1 MRSRQERSEQSA
13 KEYFLEQAAA
23 YFDEMKHVAE
33 NAPHGQTF
41 DRTEAFV
48 MQQGRELLR
57 QSFEAALQEQI
68 DDFEKKNETTLCPK
82 CQKKK
87 RHSGY
92 RPKERISSTG
102 TITLQRR
109 YDECLPC
116 KLPEHVADA
125 RFGLE
130 GRYSIGLRR
139 LAVFSAT
146 NESYRKGSE
155 ALEEFLGIKL
165 SYNTVRE
172 LCQQESPKMDEWYL
186 TSQAVRN
193 DFIQTPGV
201 IEISTDGTCVNTTE
215 GPREVKVGLISK
227 REQGESALPEQWEDR
242 KLPSIGACVAFAA
255 IEEKDQFRKHFTQW
269 RTRLQLGSTGDIS
282 VLADGALWIWDL
294 TKQEFGRVRGCLD
307 IYHALEHLSKTGKVL
322 YGDGTAAYEK
332 WREETKWELLESG
345 FEKIEKRLNELEK
358 GLKAEETQKKE
369 SLRLLRGY
377 LENNRERLRYR
388 ERLAEGRAIGSGQVE
403 GACKNLIGKR
413 LKQTWAEWKVENLNR
428 MATICAIRYGEQW
441 KNYWKAARML
451 PTKY

>member
-1 MRSRQERSEQSA
+1 MRSRQERSEQTA
-13 KEYFLEQAAA
+13 KEYFLEQASA
-23 YFDEMKHVAE
+23 YFDEMKHAAK
-33 NAPHGQTF
+33 NAPHGQVF
-41 DRTEAFV
+41 NHAEAFAV
-48 MQQGRELLR
+48 LRGRELIQ
-57 QSFEAALQEQI
+57 QSLETALQDQI
-68 DDFEKKNETTLCPK
+68 DDFEKKKETTLCPK

-87 RHSGY
+87 RHGGY
-92 RPKERISSTG
+92 RPKERISAAG
-102 TITLQRR
+102 KVTLERR

-116 KLPEHVADA
+116 KLPEHVADEH
-125 RFGLE
+125 FGLE

-146 NESYRKGSE
+146 DESYRKGSE
-155 ALEEFLGIKL
+155 ALEEFCGIQL

-172 LCQQESPKMDEWYL
+172 LCQQESSKMDEWYQA
-186 TSQAVRN
+186 SQAVRN

-201 IEISTDGTCVNTTE
+201 IEVSTDGTCVNTTE
-215 GPREVKVGLISK
+215 GPREIKVGLISK

-242 KLPSIGACVAFAA
+242 KLPSIGACVVFAA
-255 IEEKDQFRKHFTQW
+255 IEEKDQFRKHFTLW
-269 RTRLQLGSTGDIS
+269 RRRLQLGSTGDIS
-282 VLADGALWIWDL
+282 VLADGAHWIWDL
-294 TKQEFGRVRGCLD
+294 TKQEFGGVRGCLD

-322 YGDGTAAYEK
+322 YGEGTAAYEK

-345 FEKIEKRLNELEK
+345 SENIEKRLDELGK
-358 GLKAEETQKKE
+358 GLKKEETQKKE

-413 LKQTWAEWKVENLNR
+413 LKQTWAQWKVENLNQ

-441 KNYWKAARML
+441 KNYWFQAK
-451 PTKY
+451 